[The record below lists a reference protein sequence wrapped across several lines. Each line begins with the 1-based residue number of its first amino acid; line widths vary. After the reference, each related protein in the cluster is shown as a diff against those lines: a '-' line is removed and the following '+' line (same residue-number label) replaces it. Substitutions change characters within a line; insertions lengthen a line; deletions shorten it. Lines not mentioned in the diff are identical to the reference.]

1 MGEKAE
7 EMGMWHRVTGD
18 DRDMGSRSR
27 AARQRV
33 QYRRWRPA
41 GMDTCLARRSKTGI
55 RVENWV
61 QRAVQ
66 ISLRVVD
73 GRGGRYK
80 EGEGDGS
87 RKQSNGG
94 TGF

>member
-1 MGEKAE
+1 MGAYLDSQ
-7 EMGMWHRVTGD
+7 T
-18 DRDMGSRSR
+18 
-27 AARQRV
+27 
-33 QYRRWRPA
+33 
-41 GMDTCLARRSKTGI
+41 KTGI

-87 RKQSNGG
+87 RKHLNGG

>member
-1 MGEKAE
+1 MDLLHGA
-7 EMGMWHRVTGD
+7 TGA

-27 AARQRV
+27 AARQRL
-33 QYRRWRPA
+33 YDRRWRPA
-41 GMDTCLARRSKTGI
+41 GLGACLARRSKTGI

-87 RKQSNGG
+87 RKQLNDGI
-94 TGF
+94 GF